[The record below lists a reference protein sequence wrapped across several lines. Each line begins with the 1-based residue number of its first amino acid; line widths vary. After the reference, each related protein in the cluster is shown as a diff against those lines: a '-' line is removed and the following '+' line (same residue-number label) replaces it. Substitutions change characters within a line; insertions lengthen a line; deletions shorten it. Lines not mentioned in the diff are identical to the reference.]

1 MNELKLTDNKDIEYS
16 SFLLH
21 KNGLTPI
28 GDPTFEQWQE
38 VGEFIRKAEGAVH
51 FWIGDWLN
59 YGEQKW
65 GEMYAQAIDATGYD
79 YGTLRD
85 DKWIAK
91 EIPLSLRSD
100 NLNRSIAREIAP
112 LENKKEWLDKEVTKE
127 QLIEFLDFKIRFS
140 DLATGV

>member
-1 MNELKLTDNKDIEYS
+1 MTKDFYCETC
-16 SFLLH
+16 H
-21 KNGLTPI
+21 
-28 GDPTFEQWQE
+28 
-38 VGEFIRKAEGAVH
+38 
-51 FWIGDWLN
+51 
-59 YGEQKW
+59 
-65 GEMYAQAIDATGYD
+65 M
-79 YGTLRD
+79 GTIKRGT
-85 DKWIAK
+85 WIAK